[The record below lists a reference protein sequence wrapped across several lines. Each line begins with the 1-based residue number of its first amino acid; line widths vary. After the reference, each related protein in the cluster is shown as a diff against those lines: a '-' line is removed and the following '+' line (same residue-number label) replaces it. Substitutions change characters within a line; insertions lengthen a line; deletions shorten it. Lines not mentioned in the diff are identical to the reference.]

1 MTGKGAGKGPE
12 HLPRPRVPCHLG
24 AMSTL
29 APPAPFD
36 RTAVRAHRA
45 RASAKLPD
53 HDFLFAETAD
63 RLLERLGDINREFAG
78 VLDLGC
84 RGGRLGSAL
93 QARPGLSQIVPSQIV
108 QCDLAPEMA
117 ARAHAANGLNTIAAD
132 EEWLPFAP
140 ESFDLIVSNLAL
152 HWVNDLPGALTQIR
166 RALRPDGLFLAAMFG
181 AGTIEQLRTALM
193 AAEIE
198 IEGGASPR
206 VSPFAEVRDAGD
218 LLTRAG
224 FALPVADLDTI
235 TVSFESAL
243 HLMRDLSAMGEA
255 GAVHERRKNFTRR
268 ATLMAAAQHYPTT
281 ADERIEATFEVI
293 WLAGWAPGPGQQQPL
308 KPGSAKTR
316 LADHLGATEQP
327 AGDTVPGGGPRLGP
341 KPNKG

>member
-1 MTGKGAGKGPE
+1 MDTP
-12 HLPRPRVPCHLG
+12 
-24 AMSTL
+24 T
-29 APPAPFD
+29 PPAPFD

-45 RASAKLPD
+45 RAAAKLAA
-53 HDFLFAETAD
+53 HDFLFTEMAD
-63 RLLERLGDINREFAG
+63 RLLERLGDINRDFID

-84 RGGRLGSAL
+84 RGGQLGTAL
-93 QARPGLSQIVPSQIV
+93 HTQSSQTASVPRQVI

-117 ARAHAANGLNTIAAD
+117 AQAQTANTCPTIAAD

-140 ESFDLIVSNLAL
+140 ESFDLVVSNLAL

-166 RALRPDGLFLAAMFG
+166 RTLRPDGLFLAAMFG
-181 AGTIEQLRTALM
+181 AGTLEQLRAALM
-193 AAEIE
+193 AAEID

-224 FALPVADLDTI
+224 FALPVADRDTL
-235 TVSFESAL
+235 TVSFASAL

-268 ATLMAAAQHYPTT
+268 ATLMDAAQRYPAAA
-281 ADERIEATFEVI
+281 DGRIDATFEVI

-308 KPGSAKTR
+308 KPGSAKAR
-316 LADHLGATEQP
+316 LADHLGAAEQP
-327 AGDTVPGGGPRLGP
+327 AGEKVPGTGGP
-341 KPNKG
+341 KPPKH